1 MIWFEIVCG
10 GCYHTD
16 EKRRMKRRR
25 GCKGCKGSPIV
36 NDRHKNS
43 PKITFRPPE
52 PQMANTLVGWFGRR
66 AVCWR
71 RRVTDSRAERAAVAR
86 EGTASDTSPALIKT
100 PPNHQFPSTIKLRCR
115 QVPFKNIKVCGK
127 EKEGWGN
134 VDLASAAVIR
144 NVSGRHLNG
153 KANCWRQALR
163 WRETKI
169 SRW

>member
-1 MIWFEIVCG
+1 MKRFGFKLYVG
-10 GCYHTD
+10 GCYHTE

-36 NDRHKNS
+36 NGRRKNS
-43 PKITFRPPE
+43 AKITFRPPR
-52 PQMANTLVGWFGRR
+52 PQMAYTLVGWFGRR
-66 AVCWR
+66 AVCRR

-100 PPNHQFPSTIKLRCR
+100 PPNHQFPSTIKLGCH
-115 QVPFKNIKVCGK
+115 QVSSSDIEVCGK
-127 EKEGWGN
+127 KKRGWCD

-153 KANCWRQALR
+153 KANC
-163 WRETKI
+163 
-169 SRW
+169 